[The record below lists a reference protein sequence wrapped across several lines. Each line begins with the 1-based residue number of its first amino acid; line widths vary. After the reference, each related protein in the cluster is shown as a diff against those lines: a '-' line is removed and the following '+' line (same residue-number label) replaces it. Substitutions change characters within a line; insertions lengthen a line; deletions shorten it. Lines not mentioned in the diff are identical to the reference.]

1 MGAGKSIMQSEDSK
15 NKLNVG
21 VIDTSK
27 ACESDVICPPTDKF
41 TNKYYNDDNNDN
53 LDIKYLIIF
62 LLLLIFS
69 TSIYLFKQKYI

>member
-1 MGAGKSIMQSEDSK
+1 MGAGKSIMQGEDSK

-27 ACESDVICPPTDKF
+27 ACENDVICPPTDKF
-41 TNKYYNDDNNDN
+41 TNKYDNDDN

-69 TSIYLFKQKYI
+69 TSIYFFKQKYI